1 MLMGGE
7 MFAEMGRTLR
17 DLREAAGLT
26 QAALARKAGVGKSQ
40 LSRYELGKELPKLET
55 LEKLLTAL
63 GTDPLT
69 LFYTEHLLRHRAEI
83 SPIAVLMTTTP
94 DLDDPALASF
104 RRLFGHFLDAFE
116 TLVAT
121 RFRKGGPSTGSVEEP
136 SHDEGEPHER
146 RFSQP

>member
-1 MLMGGE
+1 MGGGL
-7 MFAEMGRTLR
+7 FAELGRTLR

-40 LSRYELGKELPKLET
+40 MSKYEQGKELPKLET

-69 LFYTEHLLRHRAEI
+69 LFYTEHLRRHRAEI
-83 SPIAVLMTTTP
+83 SPITVLITTTP

-116 TLVAT
+116 VLVAT
-121 RFRKGGPSTGSVEEP
+121 RFCKDSRATGSGRE
-136 SHDEGEPHER
+136 SGHDEGRNP
-146 RFSQP
+146 

>member
-1 MLMGGE
+1 MRGG
-7 MFAEMGRTLR
+7 MFAELGRTLR
-17 DLREAAGLT
+17 DLREAVGLT

-40 LSRYELGKELPKLET
+40 LSKYEQGKELPKLET
-55 LEKLLTAL
+55 LERLLVAL

-83 SPIAVLMTTTP
+83 FPVTVLMTTTQ

-116 TLVAT
+116 VLVAT
-121 RFRKGGPSTGSVEEP
+121 RSRNGAQTTGSGQE
-136 SHDEGEPHER
+136 SGHGA
-146 RFSQP
+146 